1 VSDERIEPAFRPAVQ
16 SDEAVV
22 NSAFLRGL
30 RESPYTNGLPSNT
43 FFAVARQAWRGIRRD
58 MTTTIAHVPTDSN
71 EVMGF
76 VVHSKDERGVP
87 GVAWVYVA
95 KAWRRFGVS
104 RKLLEQAAV
113 LPGVK
118 FAVLFGSPQKLA
130 LYRSKGY
137 QPAFAP
143 FACWRWLDESTM
155 SKASEPVPSV
165 MDEREAA

>member
-1 VSDERIEPAFRPAVQ
+1 MSDERVEPAFRAAGPA
-16 SDEAVV
+16 DEAVV

-30 RESPYTNGLPSNT
+30 RESPYTNGLPSDT

-58 MTTTIAHVPTDSN
+58 MVTTIAHVPSDPN

-76 VVHSKDERGVP
+76 VVHAKDERGVP
-87 GVAWVYVA
+87 GIAWVYVA

-104 RKLLEQAAV
+104 RKLLDKAGIVA
-113 LPGVK
+113 GVK

-143 FACWRWLDESTM
+143 FACWRWLDASTM
-155 SKASEPVPSV
+155 EKRADATPTVP
-165 MDEREAA
+165 EEQAA